1 VADGD
6 VRTDGA
12 GPTPSIEDDPSRRQ
26 DAAGSDHRPV
36 IAQIDV

>member
-12 GPTPSIEDDPSRRQ
+12 GPTRSIDDDPSQQQ

-36 IAQIDV
+36 VAQIDV